1 MTSRPLLSSRRR
13 RGLTFME
20 VMLASIISSM
30 VAGGILAT
38 FYYGMRAQV
47 TYADANQIRTTSNSI
62 ISLMAQDIRNT
73 TAGGYNAANW
83 PKLTAN
89 PDTAPVVTLTLFDS
103 ITGERIIW
111 TYTRATAL
119 LSRSVENT
127 VTGAAPVVQNYNIRF
142 RNFRLAEIS
151 RQEWIGDTT
160 TLAPPN
166 ITAIRILAR
175 VSPTL
180 TAPGSVWTERD
191 ANGDGDTLDDEVAAG
206 LFGGTNAG
214 DQSGWYFIFNT
225 EAAFR
230 NT

>member
-1 MTSRPLLSSRRR
+1 MTGRFSSNRR

-20 VMLASIISSM
+20 IMIASTISTM
-30 VAGGILAT
+30 VAGSILAT

-47 TYADANQIRTTSNSI
+47 TYADANQVRTTSASI
-62 ISLMAQDIRNT
+62 INLMAQDIRNT
-73 TAGGYNAANW
+73 TAGGYNGVNW

-89 PDTAPVVTLTLFDS
+89 PDTAPIVRLTLFDS
-103 ITGERIIW
+103 QTGERIIW

-127 VTGAAPVVQNYNIRF
+127 VAGTPPVVQNYNIRF
-142 RNFRLAEIS
+142 RNFRLQEIA

-160 TLAPPN
+160 TLAAPN
-166 ITAIRILAR
+166 ITAIRIVAR
-175 VSPTL
+175 VTPTL
-180 TAPGSVWTERD
+180 TSPGSVWIERD
-191 ANGDGDTLDDEVAAG
+191 ANNDGDVLDDEVAAG
-206 LFGGTNAG
+206 LFGGVNAG
-214 DQSGWYFIFNT
+214 DNSGWTFIFNT